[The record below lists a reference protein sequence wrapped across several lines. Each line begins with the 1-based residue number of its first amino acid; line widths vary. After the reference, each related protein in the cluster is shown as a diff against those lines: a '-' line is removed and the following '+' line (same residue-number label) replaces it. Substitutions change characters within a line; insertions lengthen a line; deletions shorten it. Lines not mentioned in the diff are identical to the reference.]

1 MGWSIKRNHKLG
13 SQENSQ
19 TGATAEKYEK
29 KARKSDKQLM
39 SSGLLLDNDKDS
51 SGKHIRQASSSHNQ
65 ICFWVLYLIVK
76 SGGK

>member
-39 SSGLLLDNDKDS
+39 SSGLLLDNDK
-51 SGKHIRQASSSHNQ
+51 QT
-65 ICFWVLYLIVK
+65 VK
-76 SGGK
+76 S